1 MNYIDFITIIT
12 EEIKTKICEEEKVE
26 VREVRKNN
34 GVMLQGLTI
43 TSTQSNM
50 APTIYLNSF
59 YEEYERGKSIDEIA
73 EDILQIYYTSKLP
86 VDVDME
92 FFLNYELVKANLYC
106 RLINFEKNE
115 EFLENVPYKKY
126 FDLAMI
132 CYFSCEHEYLKNGF
146 ITITTDH
153 LDNWGIDEEEL
164 FKVAWLNTKEKYP
177 YTYVS
182 MEQMIRQMVER
193 DVRRD
198 MDMRDEEIEDK
209 EEWISFTVDEIVKGL
224 FRENKNQM
232 YVLSNEGKIW
242 GAVSMLCDEAL
253 KEIANEVQD
262 DLFILPS
269 SVHEVIVIPAETA
282 NTKEYLKEMVAEV
295 NRSHVE
301 REEVLSDHIYRYL
314 RDSGT
319 TILQ

>member
-26 VREVRKNN
+26 VRDVRKNN
-34 GVMLQGLTI
+34 GVILQGLTI
-43 TSTQSNM
+43 TSAQSNM

-73 EDILQIYYTSKLP
+73 EDILQIYHTSKLP

-198 MDMRDEEIEDK
+198 MDMRDDKIEDK

-242 GAVSMLCDEAL
+242 GAVSMLCEEAL
-253 KEIANEVQD
+253 KEIANEVRD

-282 NTKEYLKEMVAEV
+282 NSKEYLKEMVAEV

>member
-12 EEIKTKICEEEKVE
+12 EEIKTKICEEIKVE
-26 VREVRKNN
+26 VRDVRKNN
-34 GVMLQGLTI
+34 GVILQGLTI
-43 TSTQSNM
+43 TSAQSNM
-50 APTIYLNSF
+50 SPTIYLNSF
-59 YEEYERGKSIDEIA
+59 YEEYESGKSVDMIVV
-73 EDILQIYYTSKLP
+73 DIMNIYHTSKLP
-86 VDVDME
+86 IDVDMD
-92 FFLNYELVKANLYC
+92 FFLKYELVKSNLYC
-106 RLINFEKNE
+106 RLINYEKNE

-132 CYFSCEHEYLKNGF
+132 CYFSCEQEYLKNGF

-153 LDNWGIDEEEL
+153 LDSWGVDEEEL
-164 FKVAWLNTKEKYP
+164 FEVAWLNTKEKYP

-232 YVLSNEGKIW
+232 YVLSNEGKVW